1 MLAVLLCFVLGAAAS
16 SPWFVAT
23 GGDAQRSSRVASIGP
38 HQNTPPSVVFNAGL
52 GNRIYTGRWQIMTPD
67 ANEIVF
73 ASSVFE
79 SADLHRVDAS
89 TGKLLSWS
97 HTGERFQG
105 LTALNA
111 SSSTVLACQDD
122 RICSLAPEGDA
133 SKGFV
138 QRWCTKVG
146 YAGGAL
152 VAGNVTFQWPSVD
165 NYYSNILDTDTGASV
180 AQFAAG
186 TAGAALSSDGSLFF
200 NGISGFLQAV
210 DRTGARVWLVGNTSW
225 PIVDS
230 LRNDSVYA
238 RRRLPGQQYALVQLD
253 PRTGKQQWSVAL
265 QLDGFD
271 LNLAVGW
278 KSLFV
283 SARGGRDLVSV
294 DPTSGKVL
302 WNLTMPGDQT
312 IAVSVVDGQDTV
324 YCSTNVVTLNGNATI
339 VAVDGAAGRVLWRL
353 PLYQINDVQAM
364 MLDHEGNIIVQRS
377 NSVMKL
383 SGK

>member
-1 MLAVLLCFVLGAAAS
+1 MFDV
-16 SPWFVAT
+16 
-23 GGDAQRSSRVASIGP
+23 
-38 HQNTPPSVVFNAGL
+38 GL
-52 GNRIYTGRWQIMTPD
+52 GDRIYTGRWQVITPD
-67 ANEIVF
+67 AKEIVF

-89 TGKLLSWS
+89 TGKLLGWS
-97 HTGERFQG
+97 HMGERFQG
-105 LTALNA
+105 LTAVNA
-111 SSSTVLACQDD
+111 SSNVVIACQDD
-122 RICSLAPEGDA
+122 HICSLAPAADA
-133 SKGFV
+133 SQGFV
-138 QRWCTKVG
+138 RRWCTNVG

-152 VAGNVTFQWPSVD
+152 VAGNVTFQWPWVD
-165 NYYSNILDTDTGASV
+165 NYYSNVLDTDTGNTV
-180 AQFAAG
+180 AQFAGG

-210 DRTGARVWLVGNTSW
+210 DRTGTRVWLVGNTSW

-230 LRNDSVYA
+230 LRDDAVYA
-238 RRRLPGQQYALVQLD
+238 RRRLPGQQFALVQLD
-253 PRTGKQQWSVAL
+253 ARTGKQLWSVAL

-271 LNLAVGW
+271 LNLVVGW

-283 SARGGRDLVSV
+283 STRGGRDLVSV
-294 DPTSGKVL
+294 DPSSGKVL

-324 YCSTNVVTLNGNATI
+324 YCSTNVVGLNGNATI
-339 VAVDGAAGRVLWRL
+339 VAVDGVRGSVLWRL

-364 MLDHEGNIIVQRS
+364 MLDQEGNIIVQRS

-383 SGK
+383 SH